1 MVHPK
6 VEVES
11 HVEAFAALKVG
22 EFFSMKTEHS
32 SWFGLKVS
40 EDMFTYV
47 TRFDEAE
54 LRAPHRTKWGVN
66 SLRSWTITPYTPPRK
81 KVSAAIRE
89 LAVGDHFTVAYD
101 NGRQTKGVKVDDDH
115 YFSYTTQLLKEIGK
129 IGWAGTVTKENPP
142 S

>member
-101 NGRQTKGVKVDDDH
+101 NGRRTKGVKVDDDH

-129 IGWAGTVTKENPP
+129 IGWAGTVTKENPT